1 MNENKLQLE
10 IMETYKIGP
19 FSEKLG
25 ERRYRVRLVGT
36 NIVVNIQAETP
47 QEALEKAA
55 KVLRRLEIARE
66 FIRQP

>member
-1 MNENKLQLE
+1 MNEEKLQLK
-10 IMETYKIGP
+10 ILETYLIGP
-19 FSEKLG
+19 YSEKLG
-25 ERRYRVRLVGT
+25 ERRYRVQLVGT

-55 KVLRRLEIARE
+55 KVLQTLGITKE